1 MAAFRKDFAEVMG
14 SNTAGLVPP
23 ELPRRLARAP
33 FTHLS

>member
-1 MAAFRKDFAEVMG
+1 MAFRKDFTAVMN

-23 ELPRRLARAP
+23 KLPLRLERTP